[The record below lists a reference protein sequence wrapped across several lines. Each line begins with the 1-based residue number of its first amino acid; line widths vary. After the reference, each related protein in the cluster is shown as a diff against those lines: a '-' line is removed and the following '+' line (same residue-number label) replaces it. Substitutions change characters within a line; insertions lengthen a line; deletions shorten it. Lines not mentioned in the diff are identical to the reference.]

1 MSNIRKEIGSA
12 LIKFATNL
20 MGEQAVKLAESQLK
34 DGTIITT
41 TQEEWIVGGD
51 VAIMADGV
59 SMPLPAGSYEL
70 IDGTV
75 VVVEV
80 DGVIASITP
89 MAAEAPAEPAAEV
102 EVKIEPEAMG
112 AIAQLKELV
121 AKLGVQVA
129 SLQGEVTELR
139 KQSKEDANLSVEL
152 SKLRETFE
160 TLNAKPATDNEAV
173 KLAKV
178 KANKANDEALASIL
192 PETTKRRLGLK

>member
-1 MSNIRKEIGSA
+1 
-12 LIKFATNL
+12 